1 MTKINPAF
9 LPRPINRRWKEI
21 QAQAARAQEAITS
34 TATISASTFKAKA
47 EPIIPAVP
55 TTKGKHGFAVP
66 EADVAEFVAT
76 HSNPGKA

>member
-1 MTKINPAF
+1 MTQVNPAF

-47 EPIIPAVP
+47 EPIILA
-55 TTKGKHGFAVP
+55 KGKHGFAVP
-66 EADVAEFVAT
+66 EADVAEFVAA
-76 HSNPGKA
+76 HSKPGKA